1 MADIIA
7 DGTIGA
13 KRFLLLDSTGKIPA
27 VDGSQVTALAA
38 GNIATDIIPIAR
50 IDVGTTANKLV
61 QLDANAKLPA
71 LDASLLTNIP
81 GATKSSSDPAVDTN
95 PSGGVGSEWHNTT
108 SGEAYICT
116 DATTDENVWTNIGA
130 GTGDIEPWRFV
141 GESYGYNMGGTKSPA
156 WTMENMIQ
164 KFAFATDGNMVD
176 VANLTVARRFC
187 AGACSDTY
195 GFAMGG
201 LGQNVIDRHHF
212 ANATDSTDVGDVSFS
227 SPVAGCSSST
237 HGYVCANSGG
247 GTPAGVTIEKFSNT
261 SIGNT
266 TNVGDLTHNHNST
279 GGGTSSA
286 DYGYTTGASYPINQ
300 GGDKIDKFSFASDG
314 NATLMGLLAN
324 SVQLYGN
331 GAFASKTYGYIA
343 GGGNA
348 GPDTYSNVIQKWSF
362 ASDGNASDV
371 GDLITG
377 LQDLNNQTSCS
388 TTAGYVQGGYHG
400 GWRNQIQKI
409 STASDGNATDAGD
422 LLAPLVINGAG
433 VQI

>member
-1 MADIIA
+1 MALTKVDISLM
-7 DGTIGA
+7 D
-13 KRFLLLDSTGKIPA
+13 
-27 VDGSQVTALAA
+27 
-38 GNIATDIIPIAR
+38 N
-50 IDVGTTANKLV
+50 VGTTANKL
-61 QLDANAKLPA
+61 LAYDGSGNLPA
-71 LDASLLTNIP
+71 VDGSQLTGI
-81 GATKSSSDPAVDTN
+81 ATGITESTSDPAVDTN
-95 PSGGVGSEWHNTT
+95 PSGGVGTQWNNKT
-108 SGEAYICT
+108 SGEVYICT
-116 DATTDENVWTNIGA
+116 DATAGANVWTNVGA
-130 GTGDIEPWRFV
+130 GSGDVEPWNFP
-141 GESYGYNMGGTKSPA
+141 GETYGYNMGGTKSPA
-156 WTMENMIQ
+156 WTLENMIQ
-164 KFAFATDGNMVD
+164 KFAFATDGNMAD

-227 SPVAGCSSST
+227 SQVTGCSSST
-237 HGYVCANSGG
+237 HGYVCANSGA

-261 SIGNT
+261 STGNT

-286 DYGYTTGASYPINQ
+286 DYGYTTGASYPAGQ

-314 NATLMGLLAN
+314 NATLNGLLAN
-324 SVQLYGN
+324 SVQLYSN
-331 GAFASKTYGYIA
+331 GAFASTTYGYIA

-348 GPDTYSNVIQKWSF
+348 GPDTHSNVIQKWTF

-371 GDLITG
+371 GDLLTAMT
-377 LQDLNNQTSCS
+377 DLNNQTSCS
-388 TTAGYVQGGYHG
+388 TTAGYVHGGYTS
-400 GWRNQIQKI
+400 GWTSQIQKV

-433 VQI
+433 AQI